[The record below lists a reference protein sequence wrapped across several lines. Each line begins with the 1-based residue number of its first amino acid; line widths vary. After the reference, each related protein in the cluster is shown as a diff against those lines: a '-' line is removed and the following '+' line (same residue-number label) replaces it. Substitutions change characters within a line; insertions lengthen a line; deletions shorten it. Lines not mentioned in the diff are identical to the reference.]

1 MPFSGGIPLNRSFSV
16 LNRSEPVRGEVK
28 TAKNHVRNHGR
39 NQAKKT
45 VLGRGWTGQ
54 VLSRAKPV
62 ATDHVRLAI
71 AITRLTVT
79 HIVGSLASKLPSTK
93 IAQRPIIYMTSYVNS
108 YVETTHLLRP
118 PLGYVRNQPIK
129 RLMAARIYIYIYD
142 TYYVYI
148 YIYVSYCIHYVI
160 YM

>member
-1 MPFSGGIPLNRSFSV
+1 MEGV
-16 LNRSEPVRGEVK
+16 
-28 TAKNHVRNHGR
+28 
-39 NQAKKT
+39 
-45 VLGRGWTGQ
+45 GQ
-54 VLSRAKPV
+54 VRFSPSVSRAKPV

-93 IAQRPIIYMTSYVNS
+93 IVQRPIIYMTSYVNS

-129 RLMAARIYIYIYD
+129 RLMAAL
-142 TYYVYI
+142 
-148 YIYVSYCIHYVI
+148 IYVHILST
-160 YM
+160 MKQW